1 METLSLN
8 LANQTSAFSDKNA
21 GVAKTVTVAGIR
33 LSGTDA
39 GNDVLNTTCRLKL
52 AATRA
57 RKASKARG
65 VIVW

>member
-39 GNDVLNTTCRLKL
+39 GNDVLNTTCLLKP